1 MSGKWNNVLF
11 LSFNFRV
18 KHYSDHV
25 PWELPTHSLSLF
37 HVCAWNWQ
45 LCKPCTA
52 APFPLWPQK
61 RQAAALW
68 APPVLTER
76 SSYILLRSLS
86 STHAYSMQALSPL
99 WRSGQGERRC
109 DIRGGWS
116 WPGLCYQSLRCLQ
129 WPSSKRCA
137 LTEPSDLTWRWQ
149 HQALSLPHPWLS
161 PSQKEVYLDMPYLP
175 QLVCWCHPH
184 VRYMEIES
192 YDWGADKNQEYIA
205 RMNFMQAPSWQ
216 LYNILIYHLW
226 NTQWCNE
233 KNVEMKK
240 ALLSQNGVNGIMP
253 VFGCYNPLF
262 CIFSFLFL
270 FCFGSLEVCFGSC
283 MLMTGS
289 SRMVHS
295 IPAHLKSL
303 DVKYFERAHCVK
315 RELLVLV
322 AVCARV

>member
-45 LCKPCTA
+45 LCKPCTG

-137 LTEPSDLTWRWQ
+137 LSEPSDPDDGSTRLSLFHILGFHLARKKSIWTCHICHNLSAGAILTWDIWRLKATIEELIRIRSTLHEWTSRKP
-149 HQALSLPHPWLS
+149 LLGNYIIYS
-161 PSQKEVYLDMPYLP
+161 YIIY
-175 QLVCWCHPH
+175 
-184 VRYMEIES
+184 EIHN
-192 YDWGADKNQEYIA
+192 DVMRKMLKW
-205 RMNFMQAPSWQ
+205 
-216 LYNILIYHLW
+216 
-226 NTQWCNE
+226 
-233 KNVEMKK
+233 KK
-240 ALLSQNGVNGIMP
+240 P
-253 VFGCYNPLF
+253 C
-262 CIFSFLFL
+262 FLKM
-270 FCFGSLEVCFGSC
+270 V
-283 MLMTGS
+283 LM
-289 SRMVHS
+289 V
-295 IPAHLKSL
+295 
-303 DVKYFERAHCVK
+303 
-315 RELLVLV
+315 
-322 AVCARV
+322 